1 MRGRTITFT
10 VTDKRG
16 KTSKTIPLYQ
26 YDYGQK
32 LVFEGVELPEYYEV
46 HFSNEMYGEA
56 VTVLGDSTGVL
67 IPDTLLAT
75 GEPIY
80 VWLFLH
86 DSSYDGETEYQGVIP
101 IIKRAEPTDVTPT
114 PEEQSIITEVI
125 AALNN
130 MEDDMSEQVEAAE
143 TARDAAETAQAAAE
157 SAATTASSASDA
169 AGTAQTAAETAQTA
183 AEAAQT
189 AAEAAQ
195 TAAESAYANADDARA
210 AAVNA
215 KTAAETA
222 QTAAESAS
230 STASSASGTATNAA
244 SSAETYKTDA
254 QTAKTAAE
262 TAQGLAE
269 TAQTAAEAAEDNAEA
284 SALVAEGYAV
294 GKQDGEAVSSGTYY
308 QNNAAYYAGEASDSA
323 TAAASSESDAEDA
336 ASDAEAYAVGKR
348 GGVDVSSDDPA
359 YHNNAKY
366 YSDSMIGKADMVAN
380 AVEGNFAGLDDD
392 GNLVDSGS
400 KPSDFLT
407 EHQDI
412 SGKLDAPL
420 AAGTEGQVLTSDGE
434 GGQTWA
440 DPSGAIDD
448 TAGEG
453 DTDVT
458 WSADKLTEEF
468 GDVLSGIQGVDDSV
482 DDILDHETYTEGGSS
497 EYDPVAVY
505 NTISGAYININSYN
519 YAYISTP
526 STVNVKVYQIEAG
539 KTYKVKGRGK
549 TDRPIYIAADNAV
562 TTSGTIAEANEFDY
576 VFGSGSSLA
585 VEEKTYV
592 STRNGYLYITYS
604 SDECG
609 LWVQNTSQVTK
620 YHIDDVLYDLQGIN
634 AYMDKVIRTKTDSTS
649 ALTKIV
655 PRNADSIA
663 KLSNLANTVTLVR
676 SILSKNVA
684 DKNAVGDV
692 VIDSN
697 GTTKKGIKTV
707 MVPAGRYYIALGSMG
722 PYTMVKKYENG
733 VYSDVMYQDQFPMK
747 VGVTD
752 PAGACFIVYA
762 GSVSSLG
769 DMSGLFIGKL
779 GDGEQTMTFE
789 AYAEKTYTPQDIASD
804 NRIEVAPNG
813 ILEFVNSGN
822 TAVAS
827 TVEYTVFGKD
837 DDTTTR
843 KDFITSPDGTKFLPM
858 IKNDGSIVG
867 ARVIPKKAFFIGNS
881 LTSGWQTFGEAATES
896 DKDFVARF
904 GDVVSDLDSDYTFSR
919 KWSTNFEQ
927 QTSLANAQS
936 WVTTNIDPLLSDDL
950 DLIVVQLSENV
961 VSNASAVATFPESSL
976 WLLQHLRT
984 ECPKARVVWM
994 GVWFDRGWV
1003 KTLLDNT
1010 ANTGC
1015 EYVDIRPLYL
1025 PENVSVLGTVYEM
1038 ESDYTK
1044 EYTVDSFTVDNGQ
1057 ITLVFTVDGV
1067 QYTATIPSYTSYT
1080 SSSDTSITVT
1090 GIYHV
1095 VSTYYAAIHPGDEG
1109 FRKIA
1114 NKLLFDLG
1122 ISDSEETIPADS

>member
-169 AGTAQTAAETAQTA
+169 AGTAQTGAETAQTA
-183 AEAAQT
+183 AETAQA

-215 KTAAETA
+215 KTAAEAA

-458 WSADKLTEEF
+458 WSADKLTDEF
-468 GDVLSGIQGVDDSV
+468 GDVLSDIHGLSDTFNQVIQREKYANLFNKDGDIEDKKYISKSDGSLVSFNNSAVQYIPFEGEGDYSLLYPTDIFGTTTPKAWLYNSEKEVLQSVSVTLDSNSNPNTTGHFSVSASDSV
-482 DDILDHETYTEGGSS
+482 NVAYIGFTFLKNVASSAMFVKGSTYPS
-497 EYDPVAVY
+497 EYIPYGYGDYEFVGEVPAENVKGLEEYVFPVPPEKTTFIEKIISANLFDKNGNKESGKLLSLSDGSLTNLASCSTQYIPFEGEGTYCCFYPANQYGKANVKLCLFNEEKTFIKTVTGTLLSDPTSSTAQPASFAISSADSVGVAYFGYSYNNSNADTAMFVKASTYPEVY
-505 NTISGAYININSYN
+505 APYSSAYTLSGNIQAGKNPLYNKTAVFDGDSICANATDAADKGAYSGRIGTNNDMEIKN
-519 YAYISTP
+519 YA
-526 STVNVKVYQIEAG
+526 
-539 KTYKVKGRGK
+539 
-549 TDRPIYIAADNAV
+549 V
-562 TTSGTIAEANEFDY
+562 TGATITSGTYYPGGSARHWVSGNIDTIYANYPNADY
-576 VFGSGSSLA
+576 IIFEGGANDADVIGNILDSQNIPAGYGSWTEDDFSGEYDDETFCGAVETIIFKAMSYWPKSKIGFVIVMKMGSGNTRKNYYAYLKTIMDICDKWGVPYVNLWDNCPINPSL
-585 VEEKTYV
+585 V
-592 STRNGYLYITYS
+592 SCWDS
-604 SDECG
+604 
-609 LWVQNTSQVTK
+609 
-620 YHIDDVLYDLQGIN
+620 
-634 AYMDKVIRTKTDSTS
+634 TKTSEQNIEEG
-649 ALTKIV
+649 K
-655 PRNADSIA
+655 
-663 KLSNLANTVTLVR
+663 
-676 SILSKNVA
+676 
-684 DKNAVGDV
+684 
-692 VIDSN
+692 
-697 GTTKKGIKTV
+697 
-707 MVPAGRYYIALGSMG
+707 
-722 PYTMVKKYENG
+722 
-733 VYSDVMYQDQFPMK
+733 MYQDGQHP
-747 VGVTD
+747 
-752 PAGACFIVYA
+752 
-762 GSVSSLG
+762 
-769 DMSGLFIGKL
+769 
-779 GDGEQTMTFE
+779 
-789 AYAEKTYTPQDIASD
+789 TPTGYD
-804 NRIEVAPNG
+804 RIYPIIE
-813 ILEFVNSGN
+813 EW
-822 TAVAS
+822 
-827 TVEYTVFGKD
+827 
-837 DDTTTR
+837 
-843 KDFITSPDGTKFLPM
+843 M
-858 IKNDGSIVG
+858 
-867 ARVIPKKAFFIGNS
+867 
-881 LTSGWQTFGEAATES
+881 
-896 DKDFVARF
+896 
-904 GDVVSDLDSDYTFSR
+904 
-919 KWSTNFEQ
+919 
-927 QTSLANAQS
+927 
-936 WVTTNIDPLLSDDL
+936 
-950 DLIVVQLSENV
+950 
-961 VSNASAVATFPESSL
+961 
-976 WLLQHLRT
+976 RT
-984 ECPKARVVWM
+984 
-994 GVWFDRGWV
+994 
-1003 KTLLDNT
+1003 L
-1010 ANTGC
+1010 
-1015 EYVDIRPLYL
+1015 
-1025 PENVSVLGTVYEM
+1025 
-1038 ESDYTK
+1038 
-1044 EYTVDSFTVDNGQ
+1044 
-1057 ITLVFTVDGV
+1057 
-1067 QYTATIPSYTSYT
+1067 
-1080 SSSDTSITVT
+1080 
-1090 GIYHV
+1090 
-1095 VSTYYAAIHPGDEG
+1095 
-1109 FRKIA
+1109 
-1114 NKLLFDLG
+1114 
-1122 ISDSEETIPADS
+1122 